1 MAVTLVGSRWVSGNL
16 VFYNKSSGAT
26 VFTISTT
33 GVSGTITDAESFADS
48 TALAFGTGD
57 DVTIEWTGSILQIS
71 PATDDTGSFN
81 IGDGSAD
88 IDVKIFLGAT
98 GYALF
103 DVGNA
108 QFKLSGVDMT
118 TNAPVVI
125 TDSTATS
132 STSTGALI
140 VTGGIAT
147 AADITC
153 GDDLFMSSGGVINF
167 NAGNLT
173 LTHSSGTLTNSG
185 ILVNTGAITA
195 SAGLTATT
203 GGVTVTAGGLLV
215 TAGRIREVLTPAD
228 VDTQDNTL
236 TVAQIVGGMVVHTST
251 TGGGTVTT
259 DTAVNIIAGAG
270 GVGALTADGQTIICY
285 YINDG
290 DQTLTLA
297 GGNDVTFA
305 DVGQTIAASES
316 ALVLFRR
323 VTSSTVAAY
332 IVGA

>member
-57 DVTIEWTGSILQIS
+57 DVTIEWTGSLLQIS

-153 GDDLFMSSGGVINF
+153 GDDLFMSNGGVINF
-167 NAGNLT
+167 NGGNLT
-173 LTHSSGTLTNSG
+173 LTHSAGTLTNSG

-203 GGVTVTAGGLLV
+203 GGLTATAGGLLV
-215 TAGRIREVLTPAD
+215 TAGRIREAMTPTD
-228 VDTQDNTL
+228 VDTQNNTL
-236 TVAQIVGGMVVHTST
+236 SVAQIVAGIVVHTSVT
-251 TGGGTVTT
+251 DGGTVTT
-259 DTAVNIIAGAG
+259 DTAAHIIAGAST
-270 GVGALTADGQTIICY
+270 VGALTADGQTLACY
-285 YINDG
+285 YVNDG
-290 DQTLTLA
+290 DQVLTIA
-297 GGNDVTFA
+297 GGVDVTVA
-305 DVGQTIAASES
+305 DAGQTIAENEGAI
-316 ALVLFRR
+316 LLFRR
-323 VTSSTVAAY
+323 TGATTVTVYT
-332 IVGA
+332 IGA

>member
-1 MAVTLVGSRWVSGNL
+1 MATSTDGAVT
-16 VFYNKSSGAT
+16 
-26 VFTISTT
+26 I
-33 GVSGTITDAESFADS
+33 
-48 TALAFGTGD
+48 
-57 DVTIEWTGSILQIS
+57 
-71 PATDDTGSFN
+71 
-81 IGDGSAD
+81 
-88 IDVKIFLGAT
+88 
-98 GYALF
+98 
-103 DVGNA
+103 
-108 QFKLSGVDMT
+108 
-118 TNAPVVI
+118 TNA
-125 TDSTATS
+125 TATS
-132 STSTGALI
+132 STTTGALI

-153 GDDLFMSSGGVINF
+153 GDDLFMSSGGVINFNAGNLTLTHSAGTLTNSGILVNTGAISVDDTTESTSTTTGSIHTDGGLGVAKDTYLGDDVFLTSGAVLNF

-236 TVAQIVGGMVVHTST
+236 TVAQIVGGIVVHTST

-270 GVGALTADGQTIICY
+270 GVGALTADGQTITCY

-305 DVGQTIAASES
+305 DVVQTIAANES

-323 VTSSTVAAY
+323 VTSSTVTAY

>member
-1 MAVTLVGSRWVSGNL
+1 MAFTLVGSRWSSGSL
-16 VFYNKSSGAT
+16 IFYNKATGAT
-26 VFTISTT
+26 VFEISDS
-33 GVSGTITDAESFADS
+33 GVSGTITDAEAFADS
-48 TALAFGTGD
+48 TALSFGDAD
-57 DVTIEWTGSILQIS
+57 DVSINWTGSILQIS
-71 PATDDTGSFN
+71 PVANDTGSFN

-108 QFKLSGVDMT
+108 RFTLSGVDMAT
-118 TNAPVVI
+118 DAPVVI
-125 TDSTATS
+125 TNSTATS

-236 TVAQIVGGMVVHTST
+236 TVAQIVGGIVVHTST

-270 GVGALTADGQTIICY
+270 GVGALTANGQTIACY

-305 DVGQTIAASES
+305 DVGQTIAANES

-323 VTSSTVAAY
+323 VTSSTVTAY